1 MVFQATPEFAIKF
14 TKLIALLGTSW
25 PNYEGTPKWKLVI
38 FQIRWWATFFLA
50 ITACMTMCYA
60 AHNQYQNIL
69 NLTKS
74 LFDISNTSQTFVK
87 MFFCKVH
94 YKRMRYLL
102 HDMEKYVEKAEL
114 HERELFVKYIK
125 RCGKLHLTVMGS
137 GLLIIHII
145 ILAPLALPQ
154 PFPNIADYP
163 FSIDGHPTYE
173 LLYLHQSCATIHCLS
188 IPAFDCQIAL
198 LLWYAGAR
206 LELLSDEFKN
216 VTDDKQFAECVKKHQ
231 YLLWYI
237 QEIAISS
244 RGILAAT
251 GCTCVLTAISSGVHI
266 VSNEPVPFKVP
277 FMISWVI
284 VSSTL
289 YITSWPA
296 ENVLQMCEKV
306 GMSLYESAWVQNS
319 KELNSSIIFVMQRSQ
334 TPVTIEVPGILPV
347 LSLRY
352 FMMFLSRTF
361 SYFTTLRVMLDKID
375 INMDIPL
382 EEQILA

>member
-1 MVFQATPEFAIKF
+1 MLFKATPEFALKF

-25 PNYEGTPKWKLVI
+25 PNYEGTPKWKLVV
-38 FQIRWWATFFLA
+38 FQIRWWSTFFLA
-50 ITACMTMCYA
+50 ITACLTMCYA
-60 AHNQYQNIL
+60 ACNQYQNIL

-94 YKRMRYLL
+94 YKRMQYLL
-102 HDMEKYVEKAEL
+102 CDMEKYVTKAKP
-114 HERELFVKYIK
+114 HERDLFIKYIK

-145 ILAPLALPQ
+145 ILAPIALPQ
-154 PFPNIADYP
+154 PFPNIAEYP
-163 FSIDGHPTYE
+163 FPIDGHPTYE

-188 IPAFDCQIAL
+188 IPAFDCQIAM

-206 LELLSDEFKN
+206 LELLSEECKTI
-216 VTDDKQFAECVKKHQ
+216 TDNKQFVECIKQHQ

-237 QEIAISS
+237 QEITTSS
-244 RGILAAT
+244 RHILATT
-251 GCTCVLTAISSGVHI
+251 GCTCILTAISSGVHI
-266 VSNEPVPFKVP
+266 VSNEPVAFKVP

-296 ENVLQMCEKV
+296 ENVLQMCEQV
-306 GMSLYESAWVQNS
+306 GMALYESPWVQNS
-319 KELNSSIIFVMQRSQ
+319 KELNSSILFVVQRSQ
-334 TPVTIEVPGILPV
+334 KPSTIEVPGILPV

-352 FMMFLSRTF
+352 FAMFLSRTF
-361 SYFTTLRVMLDKID
+361 SYFTTLRVLLDKINLD
-375 INMDIPL
+375 MEIPA
-382 EEQILA
+382 ED